1 MRDKGTAQ
9 KGEHS
14 QQRPYRMKE
23 ELLLGKEKLVTH
35 PRPEED
41 HDYAEGQA
49 DGYRGGILKKGRP
62 HWQRDLHA
70 GHKQA
75 DDRQAGNQT
84 GKDVGQARV
93 IFERFEAPL

>member
-1 MRDKGTAQ
+1 
-9 KGEHS
+9 
-14 QQRPYRMKE
+14 MKE
-23 ELLLGKEKLVTH
+23 ELLLGKEQLVTH
-35 PRPEED
+35 PRTEED

-49 DGYRGGILKKGRP
+49 
-62 HWQRDLHA
+62 RDLHA

>member
-1 MRDKGTAQ
+1 
-9 KGEHS
+9 
-14 QQRPYRMKE
+14 MKE
-23 ELLLGKEKLVTH
+23 ELLLGKEQLVTH
-35 PRPEED
+35 PRTEED

-49 DGYRGGILKKGRP
+49 DRYRGGILKQGRP

-84 GKDVGQARV
+84 GEDVGQARV
-93 IFERFEAPL
+93 IFERFEATL

>member
-23 ELLLGKEKLVTH
+23 ELLLGKEHLVPH
-35 PRPEED
+35 PRTEED
-41 HDYAEGQA
+41 HDYAEGQT
-49 DGYRGGILKKGRP
+49 DGYCGGVLKNGRP

-75 DDRQAGNQT
+75 DDRQAGNQAS
-84 GKDVGQARV
+84 KDVGQARV

>member
-1 MRDKGTAQ
+1 MRDKWTAQ

-14 QQRPYRMKE
+14 QQRPNRMKE
-23 ELLLGKEKLVTH
+23 ELLLGKEQLVTH
-35 PRPEED
+35 PWTEKD
-41 HDYAEGQA
+41 HNYADGQA
-49 DGYRGGILKKGRP
+49 DGYRGGILKKGHP
-62 HWQRDLHA
+62 HGQRGLHA

-75 DDRQAGNQT
+75 DNHQAGNQA